1 MMLRLLW
8 TGQPGK
14 AVSVA
19 PAWVVAGW
27 RLPHPDRRAATRTV
41 TEILAIVISFS
52 W

>member
-27 RLPHPDRRAATRTV
+27 TLPHPARTAAKRMV
-41 TEILAIVISFS
+41 AEILAIVMSFS